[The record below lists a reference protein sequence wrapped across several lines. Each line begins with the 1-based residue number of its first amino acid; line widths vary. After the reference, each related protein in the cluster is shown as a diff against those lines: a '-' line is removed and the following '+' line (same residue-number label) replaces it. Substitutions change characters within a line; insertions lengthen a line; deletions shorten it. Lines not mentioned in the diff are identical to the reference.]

1 MKKAA
6 EALRWQAEMF
16 HGLSL
21 SPKRAEELAAL
32 VSSLNESVL
41 AFDDKTA
48 FEDEP
53 SGFTGALAALKSP
66 GADR

>member
-1 MKKAA
+1 MSKAA
-6 EALRWQAEMF
+6 DVLRWQAEMF

-21 SPKRAEELAAL
+21 SPKRAEELASL
-32 VSSLNESVL
+32 ISSLNESVL

-53 SGFTGALAALKSP
+53 SGFTGALAALKTP

>member
-1 MKKAA
+1 MSKAA
-6 EALRWQAEMF
+6 DVLRWQAEMF

-21 SPKRAEELAAL
+21 SPKRAEELASL
-32 VSSLNESVL
+32 ISSLNESVL
-41 AFDDKTA
+41 AFDDKAA

-53 SGFTGALAALKSP
+53 SGFTGALAALKSL

>member
-1 MKKAA
+1 MSKAA
-6 EALRWQAEMF
+6 EVLRWQAEMF

-21 SPKRAEELAAL
+21 SPERAEELAAL

-41 AFDDKTA
+41 AFEGRTA

-53 SGFTGALAALKSP
+53 SGFIAALSALKRP
-66 GADR
+66 GEGR

>member
-1 MKKAA
+1 MSKAA
-6 EALRWQAEMF
+6 DVLRWQAETF

-21 SPKRAEELAAL
+21 SPKRAEELASL
-32 VSSLNESVL
+32 ISSLNESVL
-41 AFDDKTA
+41 TFDDKTA

>member
-1 MKKAA
+1 MDKTA
-6 EALRWQAEMF
+6 EVLRWQAEMF

-21 SPKRAEELAAL
+21 SPERAEELAAL
-32 VSSLNESVL
+32 LSSLNESVL
-41 AFDDKTA
+41 AFDDKSA

-53 SGFTGALAALKSP
+53 SGFTCALAALKSP